1 MRATR
6 VHAAKRTA
14 YFVVR
19 VSTQPVVLAGGSE
32 PHGVAWHGMAWR
44 GAESRSGIARHS
56 MAKHV
61 TWHGMNSHNMARMH
75 RNVYFIGSYVLSLLA
90 IQGRKR

>member
-1 MRATR
+1 MRWIVAWN
-6 VHAAKRTA
+6 
-14 YFVVR
+14 
-19 VSTQPVVLAGGSE
+19 SSILICLDWGGSVRC
-32 PHGVAWHGMAWR
+32 GVAWR

-56 MAKHV
+56 TAKHV